1 MKIKIR
7 SYGSF
12 RDILGKEVEI
22 DLMEPSQVEDAIRIL
37 RDQHLEFQKDFTDET
52 LIVLND
58 RVVLRNHGA
67 IESKT
72 LSDGDILSIYPPV
85 SGG

>member
-7 SYGSF
+7 SFGSF
-12 RDILGKEVEI
+12 RDILGRECEL
-22 DLMEPSQVEDAIRIL
+22 DLAEPSRVEDAIRIL
-37 RDQHLEFQKDFTDET
+37 GQRHPEFQKDFTDET

-58 RVVLRNHGA
+58 RVVLRNRGG
-67 IESKT
+67 IEPKS
-72 LSDGDILSIYPPV
+72 LSDGDILSIFPPV